1 MQEAAEEPLYRRITR
16 ILREEIERSRKPG
29 DPIETEQELEKR
41 FNVSRITVRRAVEEL
56 VREGL
61 LTRRRGSGTFVAQRR
76 VVEELGTLKS
86 WTEQMRELGLEPHTV
101 DCQILKVVPPS
112 WVARALGLS
121 EEQPE
126 LVLRVQRLRY
136 ASGEPLALMIDYL
149 PVRYVPD
156 LAEKGLEGESLYET
170 LEKRYGLRLA
180 HVEDTVTAREATHLE
195 ANLLGIDPK
204 APVLYVKRVTYLE
217 NGDPVDAANVISR
230 ADRYEYRMSGR
241 LPGRR
246 FSPSTY

>member
-1 MQEAAEEPLYRRITR
+1 MQEATEEPLYRRITR
-16 ILREEIERSRKPG
+16 ILREEIASYRKPG
-29 DPIETEQELEKR
+29 DPIATEQELEKR
-41 FNVSRITVRRAVEEL
+41 FDVSRITIRRAVEEL

-61 LTRRRGSGTFVAQRR
+61 LTRRRGSGTFVAQKKIAQ
-76 VVEELGTLKS
+76 ELGTIRS

-101 DCQILKVVPPS
+101 DCQMLQVVPPA
-112 WVARALGLS
+112 WVVRALRLN

-136 ASGEPLALMIDYL
+136 ANAEPLALMIDYL

-170 LEKRYGLRLA
+170 LEKRYGLQLA
-180 HVEDTVTAREATHLE
+180 HVEDTVTARGATHLE
-195 ANLLGIDPK
+195 AGLLGIAPK
-204 APVLYVKRVTYLE
+204 EPVLYVTRVTYLE
-217 NGDPVDAANVISR
+217 NGDPVDAATVVSR

-241 LPGRR
+241 LPSRQ
-246 FSPSTY
+246 SPSER